1 MAETSADTPFAVT
14 WEAELTRPRPFLCTA
29 FHGEAFRLVC
39 HPRQGGQA
47 LAGLSG
53 AAVRLRWQS
62 AGMDAGQWY
71 AKDGAYDP
79 ATGAVSA
86 VWDAAC
92 DDGGDDVRFFLAI
105 ETAGGVSFR
114 IHGALRLAPSPGFSP
129 AAPLPESV
137 AAELREAIAAEQ
149 VAREQADEALAQAD
163 AEEADA
169 RKQADDGLA
178 QALTAEQTARA
189 KADDAHAARA
199 DNPHAVTAAQVGALT
214 EAAADDRYVRVPP
227 DAETIVLNLLARGLR
242 FYAHNDAEAGPDG
255 NSPFFV
261 IGSQLSGGQL
271 REDRWVAKL
280 FYNAIEFLR
289 APGTERVRLEFNRP
303 GEAARATSEA
313 IVLWKELM
321 AQISAHDA
329 AGDAHADIRA
339 QIADIALTPG
349 PQGEPGPQGPKGDKG
364 DKGDTGATG
373 PQGEP
378 GPQGEKGE
386 KGDKGDTG
394 DTGPQGPKGD
404 PGEDGADGAQGPQ
417 GPKGD
422 TGDTGDPGPQGPKGD
437 PGEKGEKGDTGDTGP
452 QGPAGSAATIAVGAV
467 TTLEAGAQATVTN
480 SGSANAAVLDFALPR
495 GEKGEKGDKGDT
507 GPQGEKGEKGDTGPQ
522 GPKGD
527 PGEVSGLPVAT
538 ADTLGGVKVGAGL
551 SVTADGTLSAT
562 GGGGGGY
569 IVNGTSLGGL
579 LFKDPSSDAMAY
591 LYLGARQSGGHSLY
605 FQLIDVV
612 GYNEIV
618 EIPDKTYVDGLVG
631 DIDAALAQ
639 I

>member
-1 MAETSADTPFAVT
+1 MAETSAETPFAVT

-62 AGMDAGQWY
+62 AGMDAGAWY
-71 AKDGAYDP
+71 AKNGAYDP

-86 VWDAAC
+86 VWDADC

-114 IHGALRLAPSPGFSP
+114 VHGALRLAPSPGFTP

-137 AAELREAIAAEQ
+137 AAELRETIAAEQ

-169 RKQADDGLA
+169 RKQADADEA
-178 QALTAEQTARA
+178 AARKQADETLFNAI
-189 KADDAHAARA
+189 DAHAARA

-214 EAAADDRYVRVPP
+214 EAAANGRYVRVPP

-303 GEAARATSEA
+303 GAAARATSEA
-313 IVLWKELM
+313 IVIWKELM
-321 AQISAHDA
+321 AQVAAHDA
-329 AGDAHADIRA
+329 AGDAHPDIRQA
-339 QIADIALTPG
+339 IADIALTPG
-349 PQGEPGPQGPKGDKG
+349 PQGEPGPQGPKG
-364 DKGDTGATG
+364 
-373 PQGEP
+373 
-378 GPQGEKGE
+378 E

-394 DTGPQGPKGD
+394 ETGPQG
-404 PGEDGADGAQGPQ
+404 
-417 GPKGD
+417 
-422 TGDTGDPGPQGPKGD
+422 
-437 PGEKGEKGDTGDTGP
+437 EKGD
-452 QGPAGSAATIAVGAV
+452 
-467 TTLEAGAQATVTN
+467 
-480 SGSANAAVLDFALPR
+480 
-495 GEKGEKGDKGDT
+495 KGDKGDT
-507 GPQGEKGEKGDTGPQ
+507 GPQGPQ

-527 PGEVSGLPVAT
+527 PGEVSALPAAT
-538 ADTLGGVKVGAGL
+538 ADTLGGVKVGSGL
-551 SVTADGTLSAT
+551 AVTADGTLSAT
-562 GGGGGGY
+562 GGGSGVQ
-569 IVNGTSLGGL
+569 IDTTMP
-579 LFKDPSSDAMAY
+579 DEPSDANVPSTK
-591 LYLGARQSGGHSLY
+591 LLK
-605 FQLIDVV
+605 D
-612 GYNEIV
+612 
-618 EIPDKTYVDGLVG
+618 YVDGLVG

>member
-14 WEAELTRPRPFLCTA
+14 WDAELTRPRPFLCTA
-29 FHGEAFRLVC
+29 FHGETFRLVC

-62 AGMDAGQWY
+62 ADMAADQWY
-71 AKDGAYDP
+71 AKPGAYDP
-79 ATGAVSA
+79 ADGALSA
-86 VWDAAC
+86 VWDPDC

-137 AAELREAIAAEQ
+137 AAELRAAIAAEQ
-149 VAREQADEALAQAD
+149 AARAQAD

-169 RKQADDGLA
+169 RKQADETL
-178 QALTAEQTARA
+178 RA
-189 KADDAHAARA
+189 AIDAHAGRT
-199 DNPHAVTAAQVGALT
+199 DNPHEVTAAQVGALT
-214 EAAADDRYVRVPP
+214 EAAADGRYVRVPP
-227 DAETIVLNLLARGLR
+227 DAETIVLNHLLRGLR

-271 REDRWVAKL
+271 REDRWVAKI

-303 GEAARATSEA
+303 GAAARATSEA

-329 AGDAHADIRA
+329 AGDAHADLRA
-339 QIADIALTPG
+339 QIADIELTPG

-364 DKGDTGATG
+364 DKGDPGDDATVTVDANWDVESENAIQNKTVAMWRNG
-373 PQGEP
+373 VPSLTWNGENALLTIP
-378 GPQGEKGE
+378 NGNYQIGFNSIS
-386 KGDKGDTG
+386 
-394 DTGPQGPKGD
+394 
-404 PGEDGADGAQGPQ
+404 ADGA
-417 GPKGD
+417 
-422 TGDTGDPGPQGPKGD
+422 TLVVNM
-437 PGEKGEKGDTGDTGP
+437 
-452 QGPAGSAATIAVGAV
+452 AG
-467 TTLEAGAQATVTN
+467 
-480 SGSANAAVLDFALPR
+480 GSPLD
-495 GEKGEKGDKGDT
+495 
-507 GPQGEKGEKGDTGPQ
+507 
-522 GPKGD
+522 
-527 PGEVSGLPVAT
+527 
-538 ADTLGGVKVGAGL
+538 
-551 SVTADGTLSAT
+551 
-562 GGGGGGY
+562 
-569 IVNGTSLGGL
+569 
-579 LFKDPSSDAMAY
+579 
-591 LYLGARQSGGHSLY
+591 
-605 FQLIDVV
+605 IDV
-612 GYNEIV
+612 
-618 EIPDKTYVDGLVG
+618 PLASKAYVDGLVG